1 MKLLY
6 INQLLQRYDS
16 LRTQYKE
23 KLEEIQQLQIEVLAI
38 IRDIEN
44 RNNIKDINF
53 IEILNFIETE
63 LFFLQ
68 QKALKKLIKK
78 GGALWEILKSPLLY
92 LTI

>member
-16 LRTQYKE
+16 LRTNYKE
-23 KLEEIQQLQIEVLAI
+23 KLEEIQELQIEVLAI
-38 IRDIEN
+38 IKDIEN

-53 IEILNFIETE
+53 IEILNFIQTE

-78 GGALWEILKSPLLY
+78 GGYYEKD
-92 LTI
+92 